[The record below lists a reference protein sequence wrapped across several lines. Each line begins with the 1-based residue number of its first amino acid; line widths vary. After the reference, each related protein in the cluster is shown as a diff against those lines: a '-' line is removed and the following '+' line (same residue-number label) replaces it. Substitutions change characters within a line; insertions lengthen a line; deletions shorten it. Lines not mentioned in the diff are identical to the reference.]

1 MSTQVR
7 LRGGTTSQH
16 STFTGA
22 EREVTVDTDKDT
34 LVVHD
39 GATAGGIPL
48 AKQSAVDAKADLA
61 GDSSQDFSTA
71 SLDATELDLNG
82 GDGSGWVIYQSG
94 TDLKFKYNGTD
105 RFKLTSAGALVV
117 ESNVTAYG
125 AA

>member
-39 GATAGGIPL
+39 GVTAGGHPL
-48 AKQSAVDAKADLA
+48 AKEA
-61 GDSSQDFSTA
+61 GNSSNDFSAA

-117 ESNVTAYG
+117 EDNVTAYG

>member
-1 MSTQVR
+1 MPTQIQ
-7 LRGGTTSQH
+7 LRRGTTAEHASY
-16 STFTGA
+16 TGP
-22 EREVTVDTDKDT
+22 EGEVTVNTTDDR

-39 GATAGGIPL
+39 GTTAGGIPV
-48 AKQSAVDAKADLA
+48 ATKAEKAELA
-61 GDSSQDFSTA
+61 GDSSQDFSAA

-125 AA
+125 SA